1 MFTFDAFTFLRSRAD
16 CACCKTSIASMDGT
30 ASFLFSHLLVL
41 NFSPPSRLISGRC
54 SKKCCSKCTEQRVDF
69 FDGCQLGR
77 CLRTKRVHFSRKGPS
92 FGNVAWRFPLYSNY
106 FYSLSYLGPLPHN
119 TFHGT
124 RFYARQTH
132 HYLVMPSLFIWTDE
146 IEYNH

>member
-92 FGNVAWRFPLYSNY
+92 FGNVCMKIPSVLELFLQLKLFGAPATQYFPRNTILCAPDSPL
-106 FYSLSYLGPLPHN
+106 LSDAIFVYMDG
-119 TFHGT
+119 
-124 RFYARQTH
+124 
-132 HYLVMPSLFIWTDE
+132 
-146 IEYNH
+146 